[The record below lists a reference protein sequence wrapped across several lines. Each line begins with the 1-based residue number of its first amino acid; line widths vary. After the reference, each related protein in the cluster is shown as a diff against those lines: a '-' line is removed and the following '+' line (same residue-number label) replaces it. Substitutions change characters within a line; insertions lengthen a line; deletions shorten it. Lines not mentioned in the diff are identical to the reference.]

1 MTKNKNSR
9 GTGLRQH
16 EDAFMPAEYRTAT
29 ELAAALRSRQVSS
42 VELTE
47 AAIAAIEAGD
57 GALNAVVV
65 RDFERARAAA
75 KAADAALA
83 KGAAG
88 ALLGLPIT
96 VKESFNV
103 AGLPTTWGIPNTQRI
118 PVTQDA
124 VAVTR
129 LKTAGAVILGKS
141 NVSTVLADWQA
152 TNPVY
157 GTSNNPWNVTRTPGG
172 SSGGAAAA
180 LAAGFVA
187 LELGSDLGGSLR
199 IPAHFCG
206 VYAHKPTLNLLP
218 RRGHAPPGT
227 PALSVVPHH
236 DLPVIGPM
244 ARSAADLML
253 ALDVLAGPD
262 EVEAVAYRLDLS
274 APRHTALKD
283 YRVLIVDRHPQ
294 VPTDAAVRDA
304 IEALALQ
311 LEQAGCRVARSSPLL
326 PSLEMIGSTYLR
338 LVMAFMGGT
347 LPEPD
352 YIAARQ
358 QAADIPEAASDQ
370 RSLSALSKVAS
381 HRAWMQADFVRTGL
395 SHQWRNLFR
404 DWDIVLCPVTPTAA
418 FPHDQRPWDERTIS
432 VDGQPVRYGDQFLW
446 PGVATLCGLPAT
458 AFPVG
463 VSPDGLPIGLQAIGP
478 YLEDRT
484 PIHFATLVAQSFG
497 GFKPPPA

>member
-1 MTKNKNSR
+1 M
-9 GTGLRQH
+9 
-16 EDAFMPAEYRTAT
+16 EYRTAT
-29 ELAAALRSRQVSS
+29 DLVAALRSRQVSS
-42 VELTE
+42 TELTE
-47 AAIAAIEAGD
+47 AAIAAIETGD
-57 GALNAVVV
+57 GVLNAVVV

-75 KAADAALA
+75 KVADAALA
-83 KGAAG
+83 KGEGG

-103 AGLPTTWGIPNTQRI
+103 AGLPTTWGIPNTQKI

-124 VAVTR
+124 VAVAR
-129 LKTAGAVILGKS
+129 LKAAGAVLLGKS
-141 NVSTVLADWQA
+141 NVSTVLADWQS

-157 GTSNNPWNVTRTPGG
+157 GTSNNPWDVTRTPGG

-218 RRGHAPPGT
+218 RRGHSPPGV

-244 ARSAADLML
+244 ARSAVDLML

-262 EVEAVAYRLDLS
+262 DVEAVAYRLDLPP
-274 APRHTALKD
+274 PRHAALKD

-294 VPTDAAVRDA
+294 VPTDAAVLGA
-304 IEALALQ
+304 IETLATQ
-311 LEQAGCRVARSSPLL
+311 LEQTGCRVARHSALL
-326 PSLEMIGSTYLR
+326 PNLELMASTYMR

-352 YIAARQ
+352 YLAARE
-358 QAADIPEAASDQ
+358 QAAGIPEAAGDQ
-370 RSLSALSKVAS
+370 RSLAALSKVAS

-395 SHQWRNLFR
+395 SHQWRVLFHE
-404 DWDIVLCPVTPTAA
+404 WDIVLCPVTPTAA
-418 FPHDQRPWDERTIS
+418 FPHDERPWEERVIT
-432 VDGQPVRYGDQFLW
+432 VDGHAVRYGNQFLW

-458 AFPVG
+458 AMPIGLSDSGLPVG
-463 VSPDGLPIGLQAIGP
+463 VQAIGP

-484 PIHFATLVAQSFG
+484 PIHFAALVEQAFG
-497 GFKPPPA
+497 GFTAPPAR

>member
-1 MTKNKNSR
+1 M
-9 GTGLRQH
+9 
-16 EDAFMPAEYRTAT
+16 EYRTAT
-29 ELAAALRSRQVSS
+29 DLVAALRSRQVSS
-42 VELTE
+42 AELTE

-75 KAADAALA
+75 KAADVALA
-83 KGAAG
+83 KGEGG

-103 AGLPTTWGIPNTQRI
+103 AGLPTTWGIPNTQKI

-124 VAVTR
+124 VAVAR
-129 LKTAGAVILGKS
+129 LKDAGAVLLGKT
-141 NVSTVLADWQA
+141 NVSYLLADWQSF
-152 TNPVY
+152 NDVY
-157 GTSNNPWNVTRTPGG
+157 GTSNNPWDVTRTPGG

-206 VYAHKPTLNLLP
+206 VYAHKPSLNLLP
-218 RRGHAPPGT
+218 RRGHSPPGV
-227 PALSVVPHH
+227 PALSVVPYH

-244 ARSAADLML
+244 ARSAVDLML

-262 EVEAVAYRLDLS
+262 DVEAVAYRLDLPP
-274 APRHTALKD
+274 PRHAALKD

-294 VPTDAAVRDA
+294 VPTDAAVLGA
-304 IEALALQ
+304 IETLATQ
-311 LEQAGCRVARSSPLL
+311 LEQTGCRVARHSALL
-326 PSLEMIGSTYLR
+326 PNLELMASTYMR

-352 YIAARQ
+352 YLAARE
-358 QAADIPEAASDQ
+358 QAAGIPEAAADQ
-370 RSLSALSKVAS
+370 RSLAALSKVAS

-395 SHQWRNLFR
+395 SHQWSELFR
-404 DWDIVLCPVTPTAA
+404 EWDIVLCPVTPTAA
-418 FPHDQRPWDERTIS
+418 FPHDVRSWEERTIT
-432 VDGQPVRYGDQFLW
+432 VDGHAVRYGNQFLW

-458 AFPVG
+458 AMPIGLSDSGLPVG
-463 VSPDGLPIGLQAIGP
+463 VQAIGS

-484 PIHFATLVAQSFG
+484 PIHFAQLVEQAFG
-497 GFKPPPA
+497 GFQPPPPYQGS

>member
-1 MTKNKNSR
+1 M
-9 GTGLRQH
+9 
-16 EDAFMPAEYRTAT
+16 EFRTAT
-29 ELAAALRSRQVSS
+29 ELVAALRARQVSAS
-42 VELTE
+42 ELAE
-47 AAIAAIEAGD
+47 QAIAAMEAAD
-57 GALNAVVV
+57 DRLNAVPV

-75 KAADAALA
+75 RAADAALA
-83 KGAAG
+83 RNDAG
-88 ALLGLPIT
+88 ALLGLPMT

-103 AGLPTTWGIPNTQRI
+103 AGLPTTWGIPGTSQI

-129 LKTAGAVILGKS
+129 LKAAGAVILGKS

-152 TNPVY
+152 TNAVY
-157 GTSNNPWNVTRTPGG
+157 GTSNNPWDVTRTPGG

-180 LAAGFVA
+180 LAAGYVA

-206 VYAHKPTLNLLP
+206 VYAHKPTLDLLP
-218 RRGHAPPGT
+218 RRGHTPPGS

-262 EVEAVAYRLDLS
+262 AAEAVAYRLDLPP
-274 APRHTALKD
+274 PRHAALRD
-283 YRVLIVDRHPQ
+283 YRVLVIDRHPR
-294 VPTDAAVRDA
+294 VPTDAAVRGA
-304 IEALALQ
+304 IDTLVAR
-311 LEQAGCRVARSSPLL
+311 LEQAGCSVAHSSPLL
-326 PSLEMIGSTYLR
+326 PSLDLIGSTYLR

-347 LPEPD
+347 MPEPD
-352 YIAARQ
+352 YLVARQ
-358 QAADIPEAASDQ
+358 QAAGIPEAASDQ

-395 SHQWRNLFR
+395 SHQWHSLFR
-404 DWDIVLCPVTPTAA
+404 DWDVVLCPVTPTVA
-418 FPHDQRPWDERTIS
+418 FPHDQRPWEERTIS

-446 PGVATLCGLPAT
+446 PGIATVCGLPAT
-458 AFPVG
+458 AMPIGLSNGGLPVG
-463 VSPDGLPIGLQAIGP
+463 VQAIGP

-484 PIHFATLVAQSFG
+484 PIHFAALVEQAFG
-497 GFKPPPA
+497 GFRPPPA